1 MKIMTESLEKV
12 TTFNADM
19 SLSKINLAQRA
30 SNVYVAMYTFF
41 TGLKLDKSY
50 CILVNLVW
58 RIEVGLRKN

>member
-41 TGLKLDKSY
+41 TGLKLA
-50 CILVNLVW
+50 
-58 RIEVGLRKN
+58 